1 MKNASRNTQSGRT
14 AGAERGG
21 TDTDTGYRQGFDG
34 QAAGRGA
41 TIKIRHGDGVGAW
54 LVDDDSE
61 ACFVVRPLVF

>member
-1 MKNASRNTQSGRT
+1 MENTPCNAQSGRT

-21 TDTDTGYRQGFDG
+21 ADTDTGYWQGFDG

-41 TIKIRHGDGVGAW
+41 TVKIRHGDGVGAW

-61 ACFVVRPLVF
+61 ACFVVRPFVF